1 MAKEKVSRKIQ
12 IMQTLASMLE
22 DREPVKI
29 TTAELAKRTNIT
41 EAAIYRHFPSKR
53 RIYQELVEFFEDS
66 IFPRIASIK
75 KDSAPDEVA
84 GNIVML
90 ILTFCDKNKGI
101 SKILNREALSVDESK
116 IEDKVN
122 LLFDRLALEIKQS
135 FQNYEKETKN
145 KLSLNAGSAADLVV
159 SCLEGQIQIFIRSK
173 FKRDITHSWN
183 EHWQIIKK
191 AIFLSLIHI

>member
-1 MAKEKVSRKIQ
+1 MPKEKVSRKIQ

-75 KDSAPDEVA
+75 KESAPDEVA

-145 KLSLNAGSAADLVV
+145 KLSLNASSAADLVV

-173 FKRDITHSWN
+173 FKRDIKHSWN

-191 AIFLSLIHI
+191 AIFI

>member
-75 KDSAPDEVA
+75 KDSTPDEVA

-191 AIFLSLIHI
+191 AIFI

>member
-1 MAKEKVSRKIQ
+1 MPKEKVSRKIQ

-53 RIYQELVEFFEDS
+53 RIYQELVEFFENS

-122 LLFDRLALEIKQS
+122 LLFDRVALEIKQS

-145 KLSLNAGSAADLVV
+145 KLSLNTGSAADLVV

-191 AIFLSLIHI
+191 AIFI

>member
-22 DREPVKI
+22 EKEPVKI

-75 KDSAPDEVA
+75 KESAPDEVA

-145 KLSLNAGSAADLVV
+145 KLSLNASSAADLVV

-191 AIFLSLIHI
+191 AIFI

>member
-145 KLSLNAGSAADLVV
+145 KLSLNASSAADLIV

-191 AIFLSLIHI
+191 AIFI

>member
-75 KDSAPDEVA
+75 KESAPDEVA

-145 KLSLNAGSAADLVV
+145 KLSLNASSAADLVV

-191 AIFLSLIHI
+191 AIFI

>member
-1 MAKEKVSRKIQ
+1 MPKEKVSRKIQ

-66 IFPRIASIK
+66 IFQELHLLK
-75 KDSAPDEVA
+75 KESAPDEVA

-90 ILTFCDKNKGI
+90 ILTFCDK
-101 SKILNREALSVDESK
+101 
-116 IEDKVN
+116 
-122 LLFDRLALEIKQS
+122 KQRY
-135 FQNYEKETKN
+135 F
-145 KLSLNAGSAADLVV
+145 
-159 SCLEGQIQIFIRSK
+159 
-173 FKRDITHSWN
+173 
-183 EHWQIIKK
+183 
-191 AIFLSLIHI
+191 

>member
-75 KDSAPDEVA
+75 KDSASDEVA

-191 AIFLSLIHI
+191 AIFI

>member
-1 MAKEKVSRKIQ
+1 MPKEKVSRKIQ

-75 KDSAPDEVA
+75 KESAPDEVA

-145 KLSLNAGSAADLVV
+145 KLSLNASSAADLVV

-173 FKRDITHSWN
+173 VKRDIRNSWN
-183 EHWQIIKK
+183 EHWRIIKK
-191 AIFLSLIHI
+191 AIFI

>member
-145 KLSLNAGSAADLVV
+145 KLSLSAGSEADLVV

-191 AIFLSLIHI
+191 AIFI

>member
-145 KLSLNAGSAADLVV
+145 KLSLNASSAADLVV

-191 AIFLSLIHI
+191 AIFI

>member
-1 MAKEKVSRKIQ
+1 MAKEKVARKIQ

-53 RIYQELVEFFEDS
+53 RIFQELVEFFEDS

-191 AIFLSLIHI
+191 AIFI

>member
-135 FQNYEKETKN
+135 FQNYDKETKN
-145 KLSLNAGSAADLVV
+145 KLSLNGGSGGDLVV

-191 AIFLSLIHI
+191 AIFI

>member
-66 IFPRIASIK
+66 IFPRIVSIK

-191 AIFLSLIHI
+191 AIFI

>member
-75 KDSAPDEVA
+75 KESAPDEVA

-145 KLSLNAGSAADLVV
+145 KLSLNASSAADLVV

-191 AIFLSLIHI
+191 AI

>member
-84 GNIVML
+84 GIIVML

-101 SKILNREALSVDESK
+101 SKLLNREALSVDESK

-145 KLSLNAGSAADLVV
+145 KLSLNAGSAADLIV

-183 EHWQIIKK
+183 EHWEIIKK
-191 AIFLSLIHI
+191 AIFI